1 MFKEVTTMFLKK
13 HIKNV
18 TQLPKKLFK
27 KVNVFQR
34 NIGIHGSNQV
44 HTKKLFKEAL
54 ILDDLLE
61 LSNCENTCQGYTV
74 GSR

>member
-44 HTKKLFKEAL
+44 HTKTIQESKRVPKK
-54 ILDDLLE
+54 
-61 LSNCENTCQGYTV
+61 YWHP
-74 GSR
+74 